1 MKRVVAIIAILFS
14 AIFLVLGVVSVLQQ
28 PSAVLRYLNVP
39 TEGAVHWFVLSF
51 VAAIIPF
58 TKEVTL
64 FGYGFKLLDEIR
76 KANKRIDSLESVINS
91 QKTASREY
99 LINSFNEHVSSLPS
113 ETMLEKVFG
122 LNKIYFEELGVSVV
136 DVKKA
141 LNRWFQNRKGDGA
154 VLLKNE
160 SERIDEELIAAL
172 KLFQRESCL
181 KNSDG
186 IFGYYTCEKLKK
198 YMDIL

>member
-14 AIFLVLGVVSVLQQ
+14 FIFLVLGVVSVLQQ

-39 TEGAVHWFVLSF
+39 TEDAVHWFVLSF

-99 LINSFNEHVSSLPS
+99 LIASFNEYVSSMP
-113 ETMLEKVFG
+113 LEKVFG

-141 LNRWFQNRKGDGA
+141 LNRWFQKSNGDGA

-160 SERIDEELIAAL
+160 SEHIDEELIAAL
-172 KLFQRESCL
+172 KQFQGESCL
-181 KNSDG
+181 KYSDG
-186 IFGYYTCEKLKK
+186 IFGCYTCEKLKE